1 MDFLRKYNDQPD
13 DINVLSK
20 TIVDCLFKVHSAL
33 GPGYLEKIY
42 EDCFC
47 IEAEKRKLRVFRQ
60 HPIVMMYDGKKIP
73 TEFRLDVVVEN
84 RVLLEF
90 KAVERLL
97 PVHEAQIYSYMRMSG
112 LRMGFLVNFN
122 VPLIKEGIKRF
133 VPKELR
139 SFGSSLETNER

>member
-33 GPGYLEKIY
+33 GPGYLE
-42 EDCFC
+42 
-47 IEAEKRKLRVFRQ
+47 
-60 HPIVMMYDGKKIP
+60 
-73 TEFRLDVVVEN
+73 
-84 RVLLEF
+84 
-90 KAVERLL
+90 
-97 PVHEAQIYSYMRMSG
+97 RMSG

-122 VPLIKEGIKRF
+122 VPLIREGIKRF

-139 SFGSSLETNER
+139 SFGPSLETNER